1 MKSDEPFP
9 GEDAK
14 ESTGFLLWQVTAV
27 WQRQVSAVLR
37 PHELTQVQFALL
49 ASLLWLSGLQD
60 WVTQVNLARHAKLD
74 EMMTSQVLRSLQK
87 RGLIERHPHPGDS
100 RAKHLALTSSG
111 LAKVRAAL
119 PDVGRV
125 DSEFFSALG
134 AKRKR
139 FNQDLHGLIEQS
151 CAGPSGM

>member
-1 MKSDEPFP
+1 MKSEEPFP

-27 WQRQVSAVLR
+27 WQRQVSAALR

-49 ASLLWLSGLQD
+49 ASLLWLSGLQE
-60 WVTQVNLARHAKLD
+60 WVTQANLARHAKLD

-87 RGLIERHPHPGDS
+87 RGLVERHAHPHDS
-100 RAKHLALTSSG
+100 RAKHLELTADG
-111 LAKVRAAL
+111 RTKVFAAL

-125 DSEFFSALG
+125 DSHFFSALG
-134 AKRKR
+134 VRRKN
-139 FNQDLHGLIEQS
+139 FNQALHSLIAQDGAS
-151 CAGPSGM
+151 A